1 MKGNAVLSSLEK
13 AYCWSRAFSY
23 LETLPFADVV
33 SYSAVVSGCE
43 KMGLWQRAIQIL
55 GHLKFREAGDDTEE
69 RGVGWKLI
77 CWASPRKVGYRQHT
91 VWFVCWKS
99 LIENTI
105 FPA

>member
-33 SYSAVVSGCE
+33 SYSAVVSACE

-69 RGVGWKLI
+69 GCGLETHMLGI
-77 CWASPRKVGYRQHT
+77 IQECGASSAV
-91 VWFVCWKS
+91 FFICWKS
-99 LIENTI
+99 LIENPI
-105 FPA
+105 CRA